1 MKMNTHKVHTL
12 SDRVRISQ
20 ILFNQTNSNNKTW
33 KEIVHVKQNTK
44 DITRLENY
52 IEEDLTI

>member
-1 MKMNTHKVHTL
+1 MNTHKVHTL
-12 SDRVRISQ
+12 SVRVRISQ
-20 ILFNQTNSNNKTW
+20 ILFNQTKSKNITW